1 MKMERRKAKWEN
13 GVLKLDKPLDLPE
26 GSEVTVII
34 VPTIASLRGILKHVQ
49 QDSVSLQ
56 HSVGE
61 IWAEAIEEE
70 TNKHGR

>member
-61 IWAEAIEEE
+61 IWAEAM
-70 TNKHGR
+70 HGGDRQ